1 MSYARRTE
9 LDPLID
15 QFEHISVKSRAN
27 EALHILRKTASI
39 VKPIMRV
46 RNWRVGILCE
56 FFPDDHGLLGL
67 NINRGEKIYLRLRY
81 AGDETQF
88 LPFESVVDTMLHEL
102 CHIVHG
108 PHDQAFNALWD
119 KLRDEHET
127 LLRKGYT
134 GEGFLG
140 KGSRLG
146 GQRIPRTEL
155 QRQARATAERRRQVS
170 VLSQGSGGK
179 VGGQGILRGQ
189 NAREIIAA
197 AAEKRNRISRGC
209 GSAVPEMGRKIMQE
223 ETIKKQKV
231 TTTKAEKADE
241 DEAALMQA
249 YIDMIQEE
257 EAQLVGEGYV
267 PPSQEN
273 PTGGVKKGN
282 SIFPPVDTRSLREE
296 QLQIERQL
304 QQQAQSN
311 MPGKEYE
318 PETKPK
324 ATLNTAPPLDH
335 PAPELPQD
343 EETWICEV
351 CTLINP
357 INYLQCEACETERPA
372 IYSQAISTSHP
383 PAPSASSYPRPKSQA
398 RTSLPRSSRPNTVT
412 STSSRFGPRS
422 HNARPKHPPSVLAPR
437 LGAADNIAR
446 FEAAAKEKAQ
456 SNPLGWTCGRCGT
469 WMENHW
475 WTCSVC
481 GRMKETS

>member
-1 MSYARRTE
+1 MAYTRGTE
-9 LDPLID
+9 LDPLVD
-15 QFEHISVKSRAN
+15 HFRHLSTKSRAN
-27 EALHILRKTASI
+27 EALHILQKTASI
-39 VKPIMRV
+39 VKPIMRI
-46 RNWRVGILCE
+46 RNWRVGMLCE
-56 FFPDDHGLLGL
+56 FIPDDPYLLGL
-67 NINRGEKIYLRLRY
+67 NENRGEKIYLRLRY
-81 AGDETQF
+81 PGDETQF
-88 LPFESVVDTMLHEL
+88 LPFENVVDTMLHEL

-140 KGSRLG
+140 KGNRLG
-146 GQRIPRTEL
+146 GRGIPRPEL
-155 QRQARATAERRRQVS
+155 QRQARAAAERRRQVS

-189 NAREIIAA
+189 NVREIIAA

-209 GSAVPEMGRKIMQE
+209 ASATPDMGRKIMQE
-223 ETIKKQKV
+223 EAVKKEKV
-231 TTTKAEKADE
+231 TTTKAEQADE

-257 EAQLVGEGYV
+257 EAQMVGPGYV
-267 PPSQEN
+267 PPSQQN
-273 PTGGVKKGN
+273 PTGGIQKGN
-282 SIFPPVDTRSLREE
+282 SIFPPVDTRSLREQ

-304 QQQAQSN
+304 QQQQAQTG
-311 MPGKEYE
+311 GKEYE

-324 ATLNTAPPLDH
+324 ATKPKATKPNTPPLNH
-335 PAPELPQD
+335 PPPLLPQD
-343 EETWICEV
+343 EETWTCEV

-357 INYLQCEACETERPA
+357 INYLLCGACETERPA
-372 IYSQAISTSHP
+372 IYSQ
-383 PAPSASSYPRPKSQA
+383 PANPTFPSNSSSSRSNSRPKPSQA
-398 RTSLPRSSRPNTVT
+398 NTSLPRSRAYNAAHPTHP
-412 STSSRFGPRS
+412 STSALGG
-422 HNARPKHPPSVLAPR
+422 PR

-456 SNPLGWTCGRCGT
+456 TKPLGWTCGQCGT
-469 WMENHW
+469 WMEDQW

-481 GRMKETS
+481 GRMKDTS

>member
-1 MSYARRTE
+1 MSYARGTE
-9 LDPLID
+9 LDPLVD
-15 QFEHISVKSRAN
+15 QFQHLSTKSRAN
-27 EALHILRKTASI
+27 EALHILKRTASI
-39 VKPIMRV
+39 VKPIMRI
-46 RNWRVGILCE
+46 RNWRVGMLCE
-56 FFPDDHGLLGL
+56 FLPEDHFLLGL
-67 NINRGEKIYLRLRY
+67 NVNRGEKIYLRLRY
-81 AGDETQF
+81 PGDDTQF
-88 LPFESVVDTMLHEL
+88 LPFENVVDTMLHEL

-108 PHDQAFNALWD
+108 PHDQAFHALWD

-140 KGSRLG
+140 KGTRLG
-146 GQRIPRTEL
+146 GRGIPRAEL
-155 QRQARATAERRRQVS
+155 QRQARAAAERRRQVS

-209 GSAVPEMGRKIMQE
+209 GSAVPDMGRKIMQE
-223 ETIKKQKV
+223 EAVKKEKV
-231 TTTKAEKADE
+231 TTTKADKAEE

-257 EAQLVGEGYV
+257 EAQMVGAGYV
-267 PPSQEN
+267 PPSQDN
-273 PTGGVKKGN
+273 PIGGVRKGN
-282 SIFPPVDTRSLREE
+282 SIVPPVDTRSLREE

-304 QQQAQSN
+304 QQQQSR
-311 MPGKEYE
+311 PGKEYE

-324 ATLNTAPPLDH
+324 ATNPNTPPLNH
-335 PAPELPQD
+335 PPPELPQD
-343 EETWICEV
+343 EETWTCEV

-357 INYLQCEACETERPA
+357 INYLLCGACETERPA
-372 IYSQAISTSHP
+372 IYSQSSTSRP
-383 PAPSASSYPRPKSQA
+383 TSSSHFATRPTKSQVN
-398 RTSLPRSSRPNTVT
+398 TSQSRSS
-412 STSSRFGPRS
+412 ST
-422 HNARPKHPPSVLAPR
+422 NARPRHPSSILAPR

-456 SNPLGWTCGRCGT
+456 INPLGWTCGRCGT
-469 WMENHW
+469 WMENQW